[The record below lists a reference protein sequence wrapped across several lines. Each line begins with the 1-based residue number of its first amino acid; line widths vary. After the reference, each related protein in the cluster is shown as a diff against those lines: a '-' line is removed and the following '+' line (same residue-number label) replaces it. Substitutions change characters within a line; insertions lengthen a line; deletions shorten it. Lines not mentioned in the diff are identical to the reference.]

1 MGSRLVGE
9 WCNRSSM
16 HGVAWDRMG
25 LRSMR
30 LVARGRR
37 KPISFWRATAGTG
50 DQLREQGRDC
60 VEGVHIPSL
69 AAVAEPRYRAVLTVF
84 ACCVADTG
92 LAGRAERTRSSP
104 NGPPR
109 APRPVSLFRD
119 FHESS

>member
-1 MGSRLVGE
+1 
-9 WCNRSSM
+9 M

-50 DQLREQGRDC
+50 DQLREQGR

-69 AAVAEPRYRAVLTVF
+69 AQR
-84 ACCVADTG
+84 
-92 LAGRAERTRSSP
+92 
-104 NGPPR
+104 
-109 APRPVSLFRD
+109 
-119 FHESS
+119 